1 MEHLETARHALYVPN
16 SLFNKQKWKGSER
29 LETSRPLSGGGEEE
43 DRTPDL
49 CIANAALSQLSYPPA
64 RGVKLCL
71 SPKYLARELIQS
83 SRICGISQL
92 RSVLW
97 AFSKELFR
105 LPTSQIQQ
113 LLAP

>member
-49 CIANAALSQLSYPPA
+49 CIANAALSQLSYPP
-64 RGVKLCL
+64 RQRSEIMPLTQILGKRTHPVITYMRYITTQIGSL
-71 SPKYLARELIQS
+71 
-83 SRICGISQL
+83 GI
-92 RSVLW
+92 
-97 AFSKELFR
+97 
-105 LPTSQIQQ
+105 
-113 LLAP
+113 